1 MSITTHFSKIPPR
14 LFRAACDP
22 ASAWDKVCDRIDWK
36 LEYSRPSCRYHS
48 EPDWER
54 QLHER
59 LGVPFP
65 CDAAA
70 EFDELWPKIGAS
82 LTARGYRFGPESFF
96 SWNDGDAALVRA
108 IWCVIRHQRPR
119 AVVETGVAHGVT
131 SRFILEALER
141 NGGPGSL
148 YSIDLPPA
156 DPVAAARIGVAVD
169 GFAAARWRLLKGSS
183 RRMLPRLIAE
193 LGRIELF
200 VHDSLHTKRN
210 VGFEIRVAR
219 PALPPGGFM
228 IVDDID
234 TNWGFHSLS
243 EKHPDDRF
251 WVCES
256 EPARPDHRRF
266 NGKGQFGIVQR
277 A

>member
-1 MSITTHFSKIPPR
+1 MSFIADCVRIPPR
-14 LFRAACDP
+14 LFRAARDP
-22 ASAWDKVCDRIDWK
+22 TATWDKFRDRINWK
-36 LEYSRPSCRYHS
+36 LEYSRPPCRYES

-65 CDAAA
+65 CDATA
-70 EFDELWPKIGAS
+70 EFHELWPKIGQS
-82 LTARGYRFGPESFF
+82 LIAKGYRFGPESFF
-96 SWNDGDAALVRA
+96 SWNDGDAGFVRA

-119 AVVETGVAHGVT
+119 TIVETGVAHGVT

-141 NGGPGSL
+141 NETAGSL

-156 DPVAAARIGVAVD
+156 DPAAAARIGVAVD
-169 GFAAARWRLLKGSS
+169 GFAAHRWRLLRGSS
-183 RRMLPRLIAE
+183 RRVLPRLVAE
-193 LGRIELF
+193 LERVDLF
-200 VHDSLHTKRN
+200 VHDSLHTRRN
-210 VGFEIRVAR
+210 VRFEIGIAR
-219 PALPPGGFM
+219 PSLPPGGFM

-234 TNWGFHSLS
+234 TNWGFHSLLG
-243 EKHPDDRF
+243 EYPHDRF

-266 NGKGQFGIVQR
+266 NNKGLFGIIQR